1 MQTAWRTK
9 AVSAVNALLTLTL
22 ALSAACGGGGDR
34 PAAPGGFA
42 VATAPTT
49 VSIMAGNFSI
59 VGILV
64 TRTGSFSAAVGLRID
79 GAPTGVTTDLSPVS
93 VPAGSTTAGV
103 TITVSATTTPGTYP
117 LTVSGSAAGMAT
129 RTATLTLVVTER
141 PGRFDLSLTPGT
153 LTIRQGLT
161 NTVDIAVTRVAP
173 FAGAVALSVEGAPT
187 GVSTSLSPAVIPVGS
202 TSATLTVAVATTAA
216 PGAYAITVRAT
227 ATGVPEQTM
236 AVFTDGDCRSWELHA
251 GALASDPE
259 CRATAQR
266 SRGRDTDSRGAVCRR
281 GERGR

>member
-22 ALSAACGGGGDR
+22 ALSAH
-34 PAAPGGFA
+34 AAAAVTGPQHQADFT

-64 TRTGSFSAAVGLRID
+64 TRTGSFSAAVGLPID

-173 FAGAVALSVEGAPT
+173 FAGAVALSVRARQ
-187 GVSTSLSPAVIPVGS
+187 AGS
-202 TSATLTVAVATTAA
+202 VHHCH
-216 PGAYAITVRAT
+216 PR
-227 ATGVPEQTM
+227 
-236 AVFTDGDCRSWELHA
+236 
-251 GALASDPE
+251 
-259 CRATAQR
+259 
-266 SRGRDTDSRGAVCRR
+266 
-281 GERGR
+281 